1 MSQHYSATERQVAY
15 MEYVNRENNYRHHYF
30 DEEMKQ
36 YELMKAGD
44 PAAVEESQR
53 MMRANNHG
61 HLSDDPVRDMKYLF
75 VANITI
81 TTRFAIEGGMNSETA
96 YNSSDL
102 YICRM
107 DKCNTVEEVLDLHR
121 EMFSYFTHRMAGIKK
136 EAVYSRPV
144 LQCMDLISQNLHLPI
159 RTTFL
164 AEQVGLNQS
173 YLSTLFKRETGI
185 AISDYIMAERI
196 ETAKNMLR
204 YSDYSASQISEI
216 LSFSSQSHFIKSF
229 RKYEGM
235 TPGDYRR
242 YHSADGLQAARD
254 LK

>member
-1 MSQHYSATERQVAY
+1 MSHHYSATERQVAY

-107 DKCNTVEEVLDLHR
+107 DK
-121 EMFSYFTHRMAGIKK
+121 
-136 EAVYSRPV
+136 
-144 LQCMDLISQNLHLPI
+144 
-159 RTTFL
+159 
-164 AEQVGLNQS
+164 
-173 YLSTLFKRETGI
+173 
-185 AISDYIMAERI
+185 
-196 ETAKNMLR
+196 
-204 YSDYSASQISEI
+204 
-216 LSFSSQSHFIKSF
+216 
-229 RKYEGM
+229 
-235 TPGDYRR
+235 
-242 YHSADGLQAARD
+242 
-254 LK
+254 